1 MNNKETNTIN
11 KSAWLSTPIT
21 DEVTFPFYP
30 HSRYKFKYSSPR
42 IFITSQLFEEA
53 LRNSPFLRRSN
64 NYIDNFHYS
73 LTETEIFVKPYS
85 GG

>member
-1 MNNKETNTIN
+1 MNNKETNTTI
-11 KSAWLSTPIT
+11 KSAWSSTPIT

-30 HSRYKFKYSSPR
+30 HSCYKFKYSSPR

-53 LRNSPFLRRSN
+53 LRNSPFLRRNN
-64 NYIDNFHYS
+64 NYIDNFHYG
-73 LTETEIFVKPYS
+73 LTETEIFVKPYL